1 MTRLIGRKCKGSN
14 VCSGPVLIGRGL
26 VLSVLLAAPAKS
38 QSDPALYFT
47 CVCLSGGYGEGV
59 PPVPIPNTEVKPFSA
74 DGTWGFPPGRV
85 GRCRIKNTTH
95 LGGVLFWPIIEER
108 NRFAMAS
115 KRLKDK

>member
-1 MTRLIGRKCKGSN
+1 MQQKTTRFWRQ
-14 VCSGPVLIGRGL
+14 P
-26 VLSVLLAAPAKS
+26 KS

-115 KRLKDK
+115 KRLKEK